1 MHYSTILSDISVG
14 SRYVFFSSLLKYPS
28 RSPYYKLGQQASQ
41 ALTDF
46 KSDLTPTQ
54 DGVNNPVTKIDIAL
68 QFLKKAAEFERTKE
82 IQFFSNFQK
91 MHPETVA
98 TFNLN
103 TKDINYVDFIVNINR
118 ALKGTIQFK
127 KELDYEF
134 DRIKRYRSYDEQL
147 AKKEINKDQY
157 QELLNK
163 DSPKERVTNTYFKL
177 EGSTTFNSIID
188 NRSNMSI
195 LSKIIIE
202 NYGAKLFM
210 QQGDHIKLQPAMVA
224 ALIKILADKLY
235 QMLLIEYGRVSNSD
249 NKLYERA
256 SKMALKNSDYI
267 QFINN
272 LLESPGLYEALYSVA
287 DQHNMI
293 PGKPLKNLK
302 ETDYQI
308 KELLSRMKAA
318 YSKIENPSMSFEE
331 YMKQHSDSLDPRE
344 IIRAI
349 HSVHS
354 QAYYTGEDF
363 SLTDLL
369 ASHIF
374 GVLGGRGN
382 PTDDIE
388 AGKLM
393 IVVEDQTK
401 QPTAFIK
408 QEEQKLAKLQKEYFD
423 QVSRTTNLESFQENT
438 RILRELRT
446 KQQQALTEIRNEM
459 DKNEQGLNYLLEHI
473 NIHDTVKGY
482 TSAGR
487 SSFERYEGFEGA
499 AFGSNLDEQLKLI
512 TSLEATGGFSAA
524 DINWLKF
531 AMINA
536 GKQMIGRK
544 LKSSIEDYFS
554 IFVGFFMFND
564 AAIMVEDAINFMTN
578 NTLTSGG
585 VADLHVYQLNGV
597 FIPSSYL
604 LEHTY
609 QALVGISQ
617 DIDGLDT
624 NSQRTR
630 AILHTYD
637 SGPITNKSGKEN
649 WDETAN
655 VANENTKLE
664 MKFLSGFFDLL
675 DHIQQKMAN
684 LTQ

>member
-1 MHYSTILSDISVG
+1 MHYSTILSDITVG
-14 SRYVFFSSLLKYPS
+14 QRYVFFSSLLKYPN
-28 RSPYYKLGQQASQ
+28 RSKYYKLGQQASQ
-41 ALTDF
+41 ALASLKD
-46 KSDLTPTQ
+46 DLTPSQ
-54 DGVNNPVTKIDIAL
+54 NGINNPTTKIDEAL
-68 QFLKKAAEFERTKE
+68 QFLKNAAEFERSKE
-82 IQFFSNFQK
+82 LRFFQNFQK
-91 MHPETVA
+91 MHPETIA

-103 TKDINYVDFIVNINR
+103 INNIDYVDFIANINR
-118 ALKGTIQFK
+118 ALKGTIQFQN
-127 KELDYEF
+127 ELNYEF
-134 DRIKRYRSYDEQL
+134 DRIKRYRSYDDKL
-147 AKKEINKDQY
+147 AKKEISKDQY
-157 QELLNK
+157 QELLNT

-177 EGSTTFNSIID
+177 DGSTTFNSIID
-188 NRSNMSI
+188 NRSNMSV

-224 ALIKILADKLY
+224 ALIKILTDKLY

-272 LLESPGLYEALYSVA
+272 LLESPGLYEALYSIA

-308 KELLSRMKAA
+308 KELLSRMKVA
-318 YSKIENPSMSFEE
+318 YDKIENPSMSFEE
-331 YMKQHSDSLDPRE
+331 YIKQHSDSLNPRE

-354 QAYYTGEDF
+354 QPYYTGEDF

-369 ASHIF
+369 VSHIF

-388 AGKLM
+388 AGKLI

-423 QVSRTTNLESFQENT
+423 QISRTTNLESFQENT
-438 RILRELRT
+438 RILRELRA

-459 DKNEQGLNYLLEHI
+459 NKNEQGLNYLLEHI

-487 SSFERYEGFEGA
+487 STFERYEGFEGA
-499 AFGSNLDEQLKLI
+499 AFGSNLNEQLKLI
-512 TSLEATGGFSAA
+512 TSLEATGGFSLA
-524 DINWLKF
+524 DIEWLKF

-536 GKQMIGRK
+536 GKQMIGHK
-544 LKSSIEDYFS
+544 LKTSIEDYFS

-564 AAIMVEDAINFMTN
+564 AALMVEDATN
-578 NTLTSGG
+578 YIKNSTLTDQG
-585 VADLHVYQLNGV
+585 VADLHMYQLNGV

-609 QALVGISQ
+609 QALIGVTQ
-617 DIDGLDT
+617 DVNGLNND
-624 NSQRTR
+624 SQRTK

-637 SGPITNKSGKEN
+637 SGPKTNNKGIEN
-649 WDETAN
+649 WEATADAAEE
-655 VANENTKLE
+655 VTKLE
-664 MKFLSGFFDLL
+664 MKFLGGFFDLL
-675 DHIQQKMAN
+675 DKIQQKMNN
-684 LTQ
+684 LT